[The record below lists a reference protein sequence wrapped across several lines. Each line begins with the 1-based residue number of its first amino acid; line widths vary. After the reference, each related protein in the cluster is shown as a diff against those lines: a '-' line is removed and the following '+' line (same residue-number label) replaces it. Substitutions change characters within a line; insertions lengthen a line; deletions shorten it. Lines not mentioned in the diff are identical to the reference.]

1 MANPE
6 HLEILRQGVKAWNEW
21 RRRNIYVIPDL
32 SGADLRGMDLQYV
45 HFMRANLGEANLAG
59 CNLRQSYLVGA

>member
-21 RRRNIYVIPDL
+21 RRQNVYIIPDL
-32 SGADLRGMDLQYV
+32 YGADLRGMDLQ
-45 HFMRANLGEANLAG
+45 
-59 CNLRQSYLVGA
+59 